1 VPAKLAPTTKSLNR
15 RFPAKIETPNPFCY
29 TIQTTKMSIT
39 DRIYDEDGEFMDAEK
54 TNGSYYIG
62 LPGYIKSQGSMIL
75 LSSVRPGVFFQ
86 YGATDVLDYLVEYG
100 VSRISKP
107 EIHIMKLDI
116 DERQTYNVSIKTHW
130 LRLIQR
136 NWKRVFQE
144 RKNIVRVRSQPHVLF
159 HRQLT
164 GEWIEGKKMPGIKG
178 MLTY

>member
-1 VPAKLAPTTKSLNR
+1 
-15 RFPAKIETPNPFCY
+15 
-29 TIQTTKMSIT
+29 MSIT
-39 DRIYDEDGEFMDAEK
+39 DRIYDADGEFMDEDK

-75 LSSVRPGVFFQ
+75 LSSVRPEVFFQ
-86 YGATDVLDYLVEYG
+86 YDAPDVLDYLVEYG

-107 EIHIMKLDI
+107 EIHVMKVDI
-116 DERQTYNVSIKTHW
+116 DEHQTYNVAIKTYW

-136 NWKRVFQE
+136 SWKRVFQE
-144 RKNIVRVRSQPHVLF
+144 RKNIVRVRSQPYVLF

-178 MLTY
+178 MLVSR